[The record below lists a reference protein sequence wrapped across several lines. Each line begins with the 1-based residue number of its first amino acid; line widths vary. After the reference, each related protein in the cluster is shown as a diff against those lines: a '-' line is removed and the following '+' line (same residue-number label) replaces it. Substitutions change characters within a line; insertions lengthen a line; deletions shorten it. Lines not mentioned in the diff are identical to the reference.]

1 MFKLWI
7 DRNGTVRTRTRGSL
21 EQQYKFLVKVLKYLQ
36 ERVNELER
44 IISATNAEYIK
55 SMNAKDAKYANAI
68 RCEEQEI
75 GILQNRKENKNG
87 EVQGRG

>member
-7 DRNGTVRTRTRGSL
+7 DHKGTVRTRTRGSL

-44 IISATNAEYIK
+44 IISAANASYIDAMTK
-55 SMNAKDAKYANAI
+55 KDAKRADAI
-68 RCEEQEI
+68 RREACC
-75 GILQNRKENKNG
+75 NG
-87 EVQGRG
+87 TTD